1 MTDYAQAER
10 QLYDAFNELKYALSN
25 PNLKQLF
32 QDVKNNY
39 LNEYI
44 NGYTLSNDT
53 RKLSEKILNKLYFYL
68 YNGCPITQ
76 VKHRL
81 CVDFDK
87 EYNFISSLTNPYIA
101 RYRQEVSPYKAYA
114 AQKMLLAGIKKKKI
128 SEILDI
134 SNANLN
140 ILLKQIKGD

>member
-53 RKLSEKILNKLYFYL
+53 SKLSKKILNKLYFYL
-68 YNGCPITQ
+68 YNGCPITE
-76 VKHRL
+76 VKACL
-81 CVDFDK
+81 CTDFNK
-87 EYNFISSLTNPYIA
+87 EYSFISNLTNPYIA
-101 RYRQEVSPYKAYA
+101 RFRQETKPYKAYA
-114 AQKMLLAGIKKKKI
+114 AQKLLQAGIKKKKI
-128 SEILDI
+128 SELLDI

-140 ILLKQIKGD
+140 LLLKQIKGD

>member
-53 RKLSEKILNKLYFYL
+53 SKLSKKILNKLYFYL
-68 YNGCPITQ
+68 YNGCPITE
-76 VKHRL
+76 VKTCL
-81 CVDFDK
+81 CTDFNK
-87 EYNFISSLTNPYIA
+87 EYSFISNLTNPYIA
-101 RYRQEVSPYKAYA
+101 RFRQETKPYKAYA
-114 AQKMLLAGIKKKKI
+114 AQKLLQAGIKKKKI
-128 SEILDI
+128 SELLDI
-134 SNANLN
+134 SNTNLN
-140 ILLKQIKGD
+140 LLLKQIKGN